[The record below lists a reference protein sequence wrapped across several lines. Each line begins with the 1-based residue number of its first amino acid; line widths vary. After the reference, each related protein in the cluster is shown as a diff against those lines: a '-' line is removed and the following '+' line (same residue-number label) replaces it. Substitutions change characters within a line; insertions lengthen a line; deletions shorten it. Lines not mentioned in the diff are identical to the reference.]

1 MISTFIGFKLGKKHN
16 FYLIVPHLLLY
27 MMQNFGKSEFVGLQS
42 AVFIGKD
49 KGDGH
54 QVERR
59 FSTKVIVTK
68 LKEGLVLRW

>member
-1 MISTFIGFKLGKKHN
+1 
-16 FYLIVPHLLLY
+16 
-27 MMQNFGKSEFVGLQS
+27 MMKNFGKSELVVLQS

-49 KGDGH
+49 KGDGP

-68 LKEGLVLRW
+68 LKEGLVLR

>member
-1 MISTFIGFKLGKKHN
+1 
-16 FYLIVPHLLLY
+16 
-27 MMQNFGKSEFVGLQS
+27 MMQNFGKSELVVLQS

-59 FSTKVIVTK
+59 FSTKLIVTK
-68 LKEGLVLRW
+68 LKEGLVLR

>member
-1 MISTFIGFKLGKKHN
+1 MCKSSDSFPLFIGFKLD
-16 FYLIVPHLLLY
+16 
-27 MMQNFGKSEFVGLQS
+27 NFGKSELVVLQS
-42 AVFIGKD
+42 PVFIGKD

-68 LKEGLVLRW
+68 LKEGLVLR